1 MQMTNRALDGLRVL
15 EYCDMVAGPYCGK
28 LLADLGAESVKIEQ
42 PLVGDRARHRGP
54 FAGDE
59 PHPEKSGLFLYLNTN
74 KLGVTLDPTTPT
86 GRRIFLQLVKDVDV
100 LIEDHAPGRMP
111 ELGLAYDTLA
121 AANPG
126 LVMVSIA
133 PFGQDGPYSGYN
145 CYTLNLHHV
154 SAHSTQFFVA
164 RFDEPGREPVPP
176 GGYAG
181 EYDSGLNAAIAV
193 MGALFGRMLTGEG
206 QYIDVSKMESL
217 LGLERVDICR
227 FADGDSIIARFGM
240 QIGGLMECK
249 DGFVIL
255 TMPQDHQWVGLVKAM
270 GSPEWALNEEYATE
284 MGRAKNHDD
293 IQPRVEAWA
302 MQFTK
307 DEVYRICQENGVPLG
322 PVRST
327 VEVFEWQQAQERGFF
342 QEVEHPVA
350 GKFHY
355 PTAGYKLPATPWQAE
370 RAAPLLGQH
379 NEEIYCSRLGYSLE
393 DLARLR
399 ADGVI

>member
-1 MQMTNRALDGLRVL
+1 
-15 EYCDMVAGPYCGK
+15 MVAGPYCGK
-28 LLADLGAESVKIEQ
+28 LLADLGAESIKIEQ
-42 PLVGDRARHRGP
+42 PLAGDRARHRGP

-59 PHPEKSGLFLYLNTN
+59 PHPDKSGLFLYVNTN
-74 KLGVTLDPTTPT
+74 KLGITLDPTTPT
-86 GRRIFLQLVKDVDV
+86 GRRIFLELAKDIDV
-100 LIEDHAPGRMP
+100 LVEDHLPGRMS
-111 ELGLAYDTLA
+111 ELGLDYDTLA

-126 LVMVSIA
+126 LVMVSVT
-133 PFGQDGPYSGYN
+133 PFGQEGPYAHFN

-164 RFDEPGREPVPP
+164 RFDDSGREPVPP

-181 EYDSGLNAAIAV
+181 EYDSGLNAAIGV

-206 QYIDVSKMESL
+206 QYVDISKQEGL

-240 QIGGLMECK
+240 QIGGLMACK

-255 TMPQDHQWVGLVKAM
+255 TMPQDHQWSGLVEAM
-270 GSPEWALNEEYATE
+270 GSPEWALKDEYATE
-284 MGRAKNHDD
+284 MGRAKGHDD

-302 MQFTK
+302 LQFTK
-307 DEVYRICQENGVPLG
+307 DEVYRICQEHSVPLG

-327 VEVFEWQQAQERGFF
+327 AEVFGWQQARERDFF

-350 GKFHY
+350 GKYHY
-355 PTAGYKLPATPWQAE
+355 PTAGYKLSATPWQAE
-370 RAAPLLGQH
+370 RPAPLLGQH
-379 NEEIYCSRLGYSLE
+379 NEEIYCGRLGYSKE
-393 DLARLR
+393 DLERLR

>member
-1 MQMTNRALDGLRVL
+1 MTKGALDGLKVL

-28 LLADLGAESVKIEQ
+28 LLADLGAESIKIEQ

-74 KLGVTLDPTTPT
+74 KLGITLDPTTAT
-86 GRRIFLQLVKDVDV
+86 GRRIFLQLVQGMDV
-100 LIEDHAPGRMP
+100 LIEDHAPGRMA
-111 ELGLAYDTLA
+111 EIGLGYDALA
-121 AANPG
+121 AVNPG

-133 PFGQDGPYSGYN
+133 PFGQDGPYSRYN

-193 MGALFGRMLTGEG
+193 MGALFARMNTGEG
-206 QYIDVSKMESL
+206 QYIDVSKQEGL

-240 QIGGLMECK
+240 QIGGLLECK
-249 DGFVIL
+249 DGYVIL

-270 GSPEWALNEEYATE
+270 GSPEWAVNEEYATE
-284 MGRAKNHDD
+284 MGRAKHHDD
-293 IQPRVEAWA
+293 IQPRVAAWA

-307 DEVYRICQENGVPLG
+307 DEIYRICQEHGVPLG

-327 VEVFEWQQAQERGFF
+327 AEVFEWEQVRERGFF
-342 QEVEHPVA
+342 QEVAHPVA
-350 GKFHY
+350 GRFYY
-355 PTAGYKLPATPWQAE
+355 PTAGYKLPATPWRAE
-370 RAAPLLGQH
+370 RAAPLLGEH
-379 NEEIYCSRLGYSLE
+379 NEEIFARRLGYSRE
-393 DLARLR
+393 DLMRLR
-399 ADGVI
+399 TDGVI

>member
-1 MQMTNRALDGLRVL
+1 MSNRALQGLKVL
-15 EYCDMVAGPYCGK
+15 EYCNMVAGPYCGK
-28 LLADLGAESVKIEQ
+28 LLADLGAESIKIEQ
-42 PLVGDRARHRGP
+42 PLTGDRARRRGP
-54 FAGDE
+54 FAGDA

-74 KLGVTLDPTTPT
+74 KLGVTLDPTFAT
-86 GRRIFLQLVKDVDV
+86 GRRIFQDLVKDVDV
-100 LIEDHAPGRMP
+100 LIEDHVPGRMS
-111 ELGLAYDTLA
+111 ELVLDYDTLA

-126 LVMVSIA
+126 LVMVSIT
-133 PFGQDGPYSGYN
+133 PFGQEGPYSRYN
-145 CYTLNLHHV
+145 CHTLNLHHV

-181 EYDSGLNAAIAV
+181 EYDSGLNAAIGV

-206 QYIDVSKMESL
+206 QYIDISKQEGL
-217 LGLERVDICR
+217 LGLERVDVCR
-227 FADGDSIIARFGM
+227 FADGDSIIGRFGM
-240 QIGGLMECK
+240 QIGGLMACK

-255 TMPQDHQWVGLVKAM
+255 TMPQDHQWVGLVEAM
-270 GSPEWALNEEYATE
+270 GSPEWARKEEYATE

-302 MQFTK
+302 LQFTE
-307 DEVYRICQENGVPLG
+307 DEIYRICQEHSVPLG

-327 VEVFEWQQAQERGFF
+327 VEVFEWQQARERDFF

-355 PTAGYKLPATPWQAE
+355 PTAGYKLSGTPWQAE
-370 RAAPLLGQH
+370 RAAPLLGEH
-379 NEEIYCSRLGYSLE
+379 NEEIYCGRLGYSRE

>member
-1 MQMTNRALDGLRVL
+1 MTNRALEGLKVL

-28 LLADLGAESVKIEQ
+28 LLADLGAESIKIEQ
-42 PLVGDRARHRGP
+42 PLAGDRARHRGP

-59 PHPEKSGLFLYLNTN
+59 PHPDKSGLFLYLNTN
-74 KLGVTLDPTTPT
+74 KLGITLDPTTAT
-86 GRRIFLQLVKDVDV
+86 GRRIFLELAKDVDI
-100 LIEDHAPGRMP
+100 LIEDHLPGRMSD
-111 ELGLAYDTLA
+111 LGLSYDTLA

-126 LVMVSIA
+126 LVMVSVT
-133 PFGQDGPYSGYN
+133 PFGQDGPYSRYN

-164 RFDEPGREPVPP
+164 RFDDSGREPVPP
-176 GGYAG
+176 GGHAG
-181 EYDSGLNAAIAV
+181 EYDGGLNAAIAA
-193 MGALFGRMLTGEG
+193 MAALFGRMLTGEG
-206 QYIDVSKMESL
+206 QYVDVSKQEGL

-240 QIGGLMECK
+240 QIGGLMACK

-255 TMPQDHQWVGLVKAM
+255 TMPQDHQWVGLVEAM
-270 GSPEWALNEEYATE
+270 GSPEWARKEEYATE
-284 MGRAKNHDD
+284 MGRAQNHDD

-302 MQFTK
+302 LQFTK
-307 DEVYRICQENGVPLG
+307 DEIYRICQDHSVPLG

-327 VEVFEWQQAQERGFF
+327 AEVFEWQQARERGFF
-342 QEVEHPVA
+342 QEVDHPVA
-350 GKFHY
+350 GRFYY
-355 PTAGYKLPATPWQAE
+355 PTAGYKLSATPW
-370 RAAPLLGQH
+370 RADRPAPLLGQH
-379 NEEIYCSRLGYSLE
+379 NEEIYCGRLGYSKE